1 MRRPGPGRFA
11 DAAGSAAIDP
21 GPGDRRDPGRFPPG
35 AGGRGLARAPMRS
48 PEGPRVIASAARRI
62 PLRPS
67 PHRQLDHRNVR

>member
-1 MRRPGPGRFA
+1 MPQDRPRSTPGPATDAIRA
-11 DAAGSAAIDP
+11 DFRPARAAG
-21 GPGDRRDPGRFPPG
+21 
-35 AGGRGLARAPMRS
+35 GLARAPMHS